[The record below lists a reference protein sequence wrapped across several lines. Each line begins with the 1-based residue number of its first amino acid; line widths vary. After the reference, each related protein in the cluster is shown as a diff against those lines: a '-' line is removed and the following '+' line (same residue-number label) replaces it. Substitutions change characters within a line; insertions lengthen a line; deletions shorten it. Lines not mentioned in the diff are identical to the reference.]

1 MIRWLDMDFTKW
13 RHAFKLDPAKKIT
26 DQAIERLAESGT
38 DGIIVGGSDGVTMDN
53 VLDLLIRVR
62 RYAVPL
68 ALEVSTVES
77 VTPGFDHYFIPT
89 VLNSTNAEWINGIH
103 HGALRE
109 YGHLMDWDEVI
120 AEGYCIVNPDCKAA
134 KLTGVS
140 KVPDEE
146 DIIAYARMAE
156 HLFNLPVFYMEYSG
170 MYGDPEMVR
179 AAATVLNKTKLFY
192 GGGIKN
198 AQDAKVMAEIADTVI
213 VGNVIYESLE
223 DALSTVE
230 AVKSVVCS

>member
-1 MIRWLDMDFTKW
+1 MDYTTW
-13 RHAFKLDPAKKIT
+13 RHAFKLDPEKTIT
-26 DQAIERLAESGT
+26 DKEIKRLAESGT

-53 VLDLLIRVR
+53 VLDLLIRMK

-68 ALEVSTVES
+68 ALEVSTIDS
-77 VTPGFDHYFIPT
+77 VMPGFDYYFIPT
-89 VLNSTNAEWINGIH
+89 VLNSTKVEWINGIH
-103 HGALRE
+103 HSALRE
-109 YGHLMDWDEVI
+109 YGHMMDMDKVI
-120 AEGYCIVNPDCKAA
+120 TEGYCIVNPKCKAA

-140 KVPDEE
+140 KIPDEE

-170 MYGDPEMVR
+170 TYGNPEMVR
-179 AAATVLNKTKLFY
+179 AAATILNKTKLFY

-213 VGNVIYESLE
+213 VGNVIYDNLE
-223 DALSTVE
+223 DALSTVD